1 MNQNL
6 VVLFESPSSSGKK
19 EKSGIEKLTFMQTG
33 HLSKINGCCLL
44 FLFFIFFF
52 INLDVC
58 LFADT

>member
-33 HLSKINGCCLL
+33 HLSKIKWLL
-44 FLFFIFFF
+44 SFISIFYFF